1 MREVRIWS
9 TFRNKLEILK
19 NAHNKLLGS
28 IYGHLVG
35 YYPLNDNTD
44 V

>member
-1 MREVRIWS
+1 M
-9 TFRNKLEILK
+9 
-19 NAHNKLLGS
+19 HNKLLGS

-35 YYPLNDNTD
+35 YYPLTDNND